1 MAKKKK
7 KASKKKAAAPDLV
20 VKSKCKEALK
30 AHGCNVAGDALD
42 GLNMVVGWYCEQAAA
57 RAAANGRKTVR
68 AHDFLVG

>member
-7 KASKKKAAAPDLV
+7 KTSKKAAAPDLV

-30 AHGCNVAGDALD
+30 ASGCNVAGDALD
-42 GLNMVVGWYCEQAAA
+42 GLNMIVGWHIEQAAA

-68 AHDFLVG
+68 AHDFIVG